1 MTTRMAWLAA
11 GAAVMLS
18 VRLWHAHQHAVLAR
32 ELETISDGKG
42 FIPVQMPDNAPPDK
56 VVILAPEH
64 CSSDVA
70 KRADALAQ
78 FLTDQGIP
86 NVRSSTYMIS
96 RVTPEMMPGIE
107 RAHSLDPPVV
117 LVNGRGKSNPSA
129 EEVVGEYRSDH
140 P

>member
-1 MTTRMAWLAA
+1 MTGRMFFATA
-11 GAAVMLS
+11 GAALLS
-18 VRLWHAHQHAVLAR
+18 VHLWHVHQHSVLER

-42 FIPVQMPDNAPPDK
+42 FIPVQMPDNAPADK
-56 VVILAPEH
+56 VVILAPVH
-64 CSSDVA
+64 CSSEVA

-86 NVRSSTYMIS
+86 NVRTSAYMIS
-96 RVTPEMMPGIE
+96 RVTPDMMPGIE

-117 LVNGRGKSNPSA
+117 LVDGRGKSNPSA
-129 EEVVGEYRSDH
+129 QQVLDEYRSDH